1 MKELLRSWV
10 SFWPD
15 LQRYCAKTDKMLSD
29 DELGLEPA
37 ACPQGRRAAS
47 CLSIALENPS
57 EQSHKQWSETTVG
70 RDDGLGE
77 SLEVNGRFGID
88 FN

>member
-1 MKELLRSWV
+1 M
-10 SFWPD
+10 
-15 LQRYCAKTDKMLSD
+15 
-29 DELGLEPA
+29 EPA
-37 ACPQGRRAAS
+37 ACPQGRRAGS
-47 CLSIALENPS
+47 GLSIALENPS